1 MCDHGALLRAA
12 DRDELEL
19 AGRRGERIEEVVD
32 PGQGTPQGFLDAW
45 GPVFFF
51 AMIFAISM
59 DYTVFLL
66 VTAREHWDRTHDA
79 KEAAIG
85 GLAHSLAAGAYIG
98 RWWAV
103 LAGFAPLAALGVLEL
118 SGHVAPWHDAG
129 PPLTQLV
136 DYGLWYFVSTVV
148 AFWLL
153 PIAAGV
159 ALRKGLGQR
168 PEARLTHY

>member
-1 MCDHGALLRAA
+1 MRTSATLRLLAFAGLVTHWTAITIGSQFAVSPPGALYDMWYSVA
-12 DRDELEL
+12 
-19 AGRRGERIEEVVD
+19 
-32 PGQGTPQGFLDAW
+32 P
-45 GPVFFF
+45 
-51 AMIFAISM
+51 
-59 DYTVFLL
+59 
-66 VTAREHWDRTHDA
+66 
-79 KEAAIG
+79 AIG
-85 GLAHSLAAGAYIG
+85 GLALSFAAGAYIG